1 MKSNEFPPFPTKAT
15 GQGVPH
21 FAENGTI
28 LAKSAQIKLFCKGAP
43 RLGLMTCNHSENQ
56 SFGAD
61 DRKETK
67 IEVRTNT
74 NGPKLEQTRCHFG
87 AKWST
92 SWRKIVQ
99 KWGPPFRTE
108 VRRIWTTPLLVR
120 GLSKPVGRRAR
131 SPPNS
136 NMPERLRQEFLLR
149 ITVA

>member
-1 MKSNEFPPFPTKAT
+1 
-15 GQGVPH
+15 
-21 FAENGTI
+21 
-28 LAKSAQIKLFCKGAP
+28 
-43 RLGLMTCNHSENQ
+43 MTCNHSENQ

-99 KWGPPFRTE
+99 KWGPPVTDE
-108 VRRIWTTPLLVR
+108 GQTDLDHPA
-120 GLSKPVGRRAR
+120 PRAWSFEAR
-131 SPPNS
+131 WQASASPPNS
-136 NMPERLRQEFLLR
+136 NKMQVSLWGVLYQIGRCKQAKYSVLAYLILPLVIEEKSVGGA
-149 ITVA
+149 IPIVYI